1 MKGAGTTDDKYSELK
16 AKLTLLKDSDDDVK
30 KIKKYIDAT
39 SGGRGMTLL
48 DVWSCE
54 REGDRYKVLSLSL
67 SLSLTHTHTLPPRSR
82 SLSLALSLSLSLSHT
97 HTQTRY
103 T

>member
-30 KIKKYIDAT
+30 KIKKYVDAT

-48 DVWSCE
+48 DVWSCD
-54 REGDRYKVLSLSL
+54 REGEADRFKVLS
-67 SLSLTHTHTLPPRSR
+67 
-82 SLSLALSLSLSLSHT
+82 LSLSLSLSHT
-97 HTQTRY
+97 HTQRD
-103 T
+103 